1 MRILDL
7 KKVLLLLLI
16 LVTTANSQSYAQYS
30 ASKAEIKEQIV
41 KHSLEQGL
49 DPALALSVAQQES
62 KFNKN
67 ARSSQ
72 GAVGVFQMLPSTAKA
87 MNVDPYCL
95 NGNIKGGVKYLK
107 MMQDKFGSVELALA
121 AYNAGPGAVK
131 RHNGIPPYSQT
142 KAYIRKIM
150 ANYYYLK
157 VNPDPAMIKLA
168 SGHHFG
174 NAKHKT
180 TTIAAKPKP
189 TQDVITIPSNTAIF
203 LAKPAIADAL
213 VKMNRPRAIAQ

>member
-1 MRILDL
+1 MRILDI
-7 KKVLLLLLI
+7 KTFLLFLLI
-16 LVTTANSQSYAQYS
+16 SVITTNSISFAQYS

-87 MNVDPYCL
+87 LDVDPYCL
-95 NGNIKGGVKYLK
+95 NGNIKGGIKYLK
-107 MMQDKFGSVELALA
+107 MMQDKFGSIELALA

-131 RHNGIPPYSQT
+131 KHNGIPPYSQT
-142 KAYIRKIM
+142 KTYVRKIM

-168 SGHHFG
+168 SGRHFPKQK
-174 NAKHKT
+174 AT
-180 TTIAAKPKP
+180 TVAAQPKP
-189 TQDVITIPSNTAIF
+189 MQEVITIPSNTAIF